1 MIVHWESTPKFYIS
15 GLNNSFYRSL
25 PPPHPI
31 REKVRQYNHNSPLE
45 LPHYVYISIR
55 FKYSL
60 QKFGFVSVN
69 YVNERKNSRTKSSQ
83 TKQRLGAKNTL
94 KHNAWNIAY
103 CLWILY
109 DLGSAIWL
117 GDTLQSLNRVLAECR
132 REDPYESWLTIE
144 TVETSGRLEW
154 KAIHFVAFRKLNS
167 DTSATISEL
176 PFSSLS
182 LWVEKRNR
190 GWWLRQPNHQLHR

>member
-1 MIVHWESTPKFYIS
+1 MYMFPYV
-15 GLNNSFYRSL
+15 LNKSS
-25 PPPHPI
+25 
-31 REKVRQYNHNSPLE
+31 KVW
-45 LPHYVYISIR
+45 IR
-55 FKYSL
+55 FCKLCKWTQKL
-60 QKFGFVSVN
+60 QNKIVS
-69 YVNERKNSRTKSSQ
+69 
-83 TKQRLGAKNTL
+83 TKQRLGAKNIL
-94 KHNAWNIAY
+94 KHNSWNIAY